1 MLVYSFVTVVLYIV
15 IVLAHSGIKF
25 QMRLFKI
32 MYFKNIFCALIV
44 NMHIM
49 IKW

>member
-15 IVLAHSGIKF
+15 IVLAHLGIKF
-25 QMRLFKI
+25 QNKI
-32 MYFKNIFCALIV
+32 VQDNAFQKYVCALIV